1 MLNTQQLT
9 SLVTFDSDCLTLISN
24 QSQREFV
31 AKQLPLKWQ
40 LMLSDTVKFENG
52 QLVIPSMLLNTKNS
66 ETKLS
71 LKNLAINVQ
80 QPLEY
85 AKGNIK
91 LLFISEGIEHIEIDA
106 ALNNLAVNGNYQLNV
121 DELPG
126 FYLYQLKR

>member
-1 MLNTQQLT
+1 MNIYYHFNDKKALLNTQQLT

-71 LKNLAINVQ
+71 LKNLAINIQ
-80 QPLEY
+80 QPLELSL
-85 AKGNIK
+85 I
-91 LLFISEGIEHIEIDA
+91 HI
-106 ALNNLAVNGNYQLNV
+106 
-121 DELPG
+121 
-126 FYLYQLKR
+126 